1 LLETGE
7 AAWCEITMVEL
18 WNGAGGLREKAALK
32 EFEADLQLY
41 LITEP
46 VWARARNLA
55 SRCREKGLTIPT
67 VDLVVAAC
75 AAHYGL
81 ELEHCDRHF
90 DRIIPLAK
98 K

>member
-1 LLETGE
+1 
-7 AAWCEITMVEL
+7 MVEL
-18 WNGAGGLREKAALK
+18 WNGARGQPEKNALK
-32 EFEADLQLY
+32 EFEEELRLCP
-41 LITEP
+41 ITEQ
-46 VWARARNLA
+46 VWARARSLA
-55 SRCREKGLTIPT
+55 ARCREKGLIAPT

-90 DRIIPLAK
+90 DQLLPLAK